1 MIKQDYILRQIE
13 LFGKGIARL
22 LGLDDS
28 SVHPLDGIVREDGG
42 VSAEQ
47 YLGFTLS
54 AMVMEGRICEAEDL
68 LYETVEAHPRPEYLG
83 VAVAFYEML
92 ANMSETDLQKGNFS
106 YAEIL
111 DGMEGIRKIY
121 EAQEGNG

>member
-1 MIKQDYILRQIE
+1 LIKQDYILRQIE

-28 SVHPLDGIVREDGG
+28 SVHVLASVVSEDGA

-68 LYETVEAHPRPEYLG
+68 LYETVEARPRPEYIG
-83 VAVAFYEML
+83 VAGAFYEML
-92 ANMSETDLQKGNFS
+92 ANMGEDELAEKNFS
-106 YAEIL
+106 YQEIL
-111 DGMEGIRKIY
+111 DGMDGIKKLFGH
-121 EAQEGNG
+121 AGH